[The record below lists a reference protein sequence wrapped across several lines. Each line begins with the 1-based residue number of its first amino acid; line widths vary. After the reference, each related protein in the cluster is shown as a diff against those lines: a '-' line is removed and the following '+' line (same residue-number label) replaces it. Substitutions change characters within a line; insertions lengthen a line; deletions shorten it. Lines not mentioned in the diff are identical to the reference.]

1 MLIIGLTG
9 GIASGKSTVSK
20 TVAELGA
27 RIINTDEIAHQIIEP
42 GEPAW
47 DDIVKYFGEGV
58 LNPDNTINRVKL
70 GTIVFQDSASLQQLN
85 GITHPRVMERMRS
98 DLKRIKEEQ
107 PEAVVFMEVP
117 LLYETHMEKLCRE
130 VWVVWVDSETQ
141 ITRLMARDN
150 IGREDALRRIA
161 SQMPL
166 EEKAK
171 RADRIIDNT
180 GSIEETIATTTRYFN
195 DILQAPVV

>member
-1 MLIIGLTG
+1 MYIIGLTG
-9 GIASGKSTVSK
+9 GIASGKSTVSR

-58 LNPDNTINRVKL
+58 LNPDNTINRIKL
-70 GTIVFQDSASLQQLN
+70 GAIVFQDPASLQQLN
-85 GITHPRVMERMRS
+85 SITHPRVMERMRS
-98 DLKRIKEEQ
+98 DLRRIEEEQ

-150 IGREDALRRIA
+150 IGPEDALRRIA

-171 RADRIIDNT
+171 RADRVIDNT
-180 GSIEETIATTTRYFN
+180 GSIEETIEITTRYFN
-195 DILQAPVV
+195 DILHGSVV